1 MSERTLRKTSPTGFF
16 VWLSVVGRNPRHRP
30 HSSHI
35 ALWSQSGMPFRP
47 VDRSSMGRSSRTRGE
62 VADLWW
68 RIQVAGPSVGCW
80 LVAPVGV
87 AGGGWG
93 RAEGSWARGGDHG
106 GSGQFGG
113 RSWGIPLRGRLG
125 VSGCSWDGWDR
136 RWTREH
142 GTETALAGRARGR
155 GLAGQRKQ
163 GRLTL
168 KPNWVRVRSVWPPGS
183 YLGRTKETQPT
194 RPMSSS
200 RLTDFY
206 DHTGQ
211 PT

>member
-35 ALWSQSGMPFRP
+35 ALWSGSGLPFRP
-47 VDRSSMGRSSRTRGE
+47 VDRSSMGRSSRTRG
-62 VADLWW
+62 
-68 RIQVAGPSVGCW
+68 
-80 LVAPVGV
+80 
-87 AGGGWG
+87 GGSGFMATDWG
-93 RAEGSWARGGDHG
+93 SGAECGLLACCARGRGRRAEGSWARGGDRG
-106 GSGQFGG
+106 ESGQFGG

-136 RWTREH
+136 RWTGEH
-142 GTETALAGRARGR
+142 GTKTTLAGRARGR

-168 KPNWVRVRSVWPPGS
+168 KPSWVRIRSVRPPGS

-200 RLTDFY
+200 RLTHFY